1 MSYLRRVSG
10 RVTVVFI
17 KFFASGRTGGGVVL
31 HCELLVS
38 WWASFFCDGNIW
50 HRVEKIHGK
59 KGSRPWSPF
68 SRSMVTPRLG
78 LDTSGKMPEPL
89 GAFMCVGFASNLM
102 SRLGGCFLGTLVDST
117 LVVLY
122 FWLWFDD
129 GGLFVVLS
137 PAIVPKLGALSRW
150 PPNSVFLF
158 LCGFLSPTNSASV
171 HWHRRVKGSMGVY
184 SSVVFLL
191 QGKRVW
197 GHGSYV
203 IVSMIDVLLMVSVP
217 RRRG

>member
-1 MSYLRRVSG
+1 MAFSRSAG
-10 RVTVVFI
+10 RVFVVFAKGFGKGNRRI
-17 KFFASGRTGGGVVL
+17 YQVFRVGEDGGRRGLALRTVG
-31 HCELLVS
+31 ELVGFVS
-38 WWASFFCDGNIW
+38 CDGNIW

-129 GGLFVVLS
+129 GGLFVVPCDRAQVGGAFTLATEFCF
-137 PAIVPKLGALSRW
+137 PFFVRFFVTHKFCVCALAPTREGQHGCVQFCRFFIAGEKGLGAR
-150 PPNSVFLF
+150 
-158 LCGFLSPTNSASV
+158 
-171 HWHRRVKGSMGVY
+171 
-184 SSVVFLL
+184 
-191 QGKRVW
+191 
-197 GHGSYV
+197 
-203 IVSMIDVLLMVSVP
+203 
-217 RRRG
+217 